1 MIGQVLLQCQHHA
14 VGYDC
19 QKHGIF
25 ERSKHRVK
33 ENFAMEDY
41 EHIDSPIATK
51 ETVDILLQN
60 NKRKAQLYVTIK
72 NKSFKSFT
80 IFVPDSYY

>member
-1 MIGQVLLQCQHHA
+1 
-14 VGYDC
+14 
-19 QKHGIF
+19 
-25 ERSKHRVK
+25 
-33 ENFAMEDY
+33 MEDY